1 MLTHYDPPI
10 YTKYLASYAK
20 SKRGKFGKLGE
31 SYKETGKER
40 KERKKERKWEEEEE
54 SVEEDAK
61 GKGTRGDMYIQT
73 RLVYQRFGF
82 LPTFFPTR
90 LYFLRP

>member
-1 MLTHYDPPI
+1 MV
-10 YTKYLASYAK
+10 
-20 SKRGKFGKLGE
+20 E
-31 SYKETGKER
+31 SLERKGKER